1 VAAHTAG
8 NTADIVADTVDG
20 MVVDTVVDTAA
31 EVAVDTAAETVE
43 HDNTAHYAVRQQV
56 PEQLMQQPLLL
67 PDCPRFG
74 IHNITNHFFGKIDR
88 QKLHNLTV
96 NQFSDNHLNATFT
109 ILSPLGNSASG
120 TAASN
125 VMETLSE
132 AKYLFSVKH
141 RRH

>member
-56 PEQLMQQPLLL
+56 PEQLMQQPLYYLIVLGLEFIILL
-67 PDCPRFG
+67 TIFLAKS
-74 IHNITNHFFGKIDR
+74 IGKSCI
-88 QKLHNLTV
+88 
-96 NQFSDNHLNATFT
+96 
-109 ILSPLGNSASG
+109 I
-120 TAASN
+120 
-125 VMETLSE
+125 
-132 AKYLFSVKH
+132 
-141 RRH
+141 

>member
-67 PDCPRFG
+67 PDCPRVG
-74 IHNITNHFFGKIDR
+74 IHNITNHFFGKSIG
-88 QKLHNLTV
+88 K
-96 NQFSDNHLNATFT
+96 SC
-109 ILSPLGNSASG
+109 II
-120 TAASN
+120 
-125 VMETLSE
+125 
-132 AKYLFSVKH
+132 
-141 RRH
+141 